1 MHTHACTHTHMHTN
15 ALTHELAHA
24 RAPTHPHAHVY
35 TLVLLNG
42 NMLMFTS
49 AGSSSSS
56 STVENPLPFLRLRG
70 GSAKKSAAE
79 KKYEF
84 TTQDEDLLRLVDEVG
99 EKWTGTV
106 FFFMPCVYLCV
117 CVRACV
123 CPYR

>member
-1 MHTHACTHTHMHTN
+1 
-15 ALTHELAHA
+15 
-24 RAPTHPHAHVY
+24 
-35 TLVLLNG
+35 
-42 NMLMFTS
+42 MFTS

-99 EKWTGTV
+99 EKWTGTA

-117 CVRACV
+117 CVCV
-123 CPYR
+123 HVYVIIGKVGGKMGWRLFVMCI